1 MAFDAFRDART
12 IDSGA
17 ELHADV
23 CIAGAGAAGITLA
36 RELLRSG
43 VRVCLLEAGGLSVEP
58 EVNALSVIENVG
70 RPYRPNE
77 LRLRYFGGTTNHWG
91 GHCVP
96 LLPMVLNG
104 RDWIEHSAWPF
115 THEQLLPYYEAAHGV
130 LRIGPF
136 DYSAARAAAALN
148 VPLLPIDGAFQTVM
162 SRYNRLRFGLTFGEE
177 LNDASGLQ
185 CILHA
190 DLSAIDLASAESEDV
205 RSVRVGSAAGN
216 EFAVRAQYFVIAC
229 GGIENARILLNANH
243 QRPAGLG
250 NHADMAGRYF
260 MEHVWYESGYILP
273 RAPLSEYAHYVRE
286 VPYGDIAARF
296 HLALTPEAQRELQV
310 GAFRAELL
318 PRSAA
323 YRESYFLRHLGP
335 ADADVSTL
343 LSRPFE
349 FGHALRC
356 GENATADAFVLGNYV
371 EQRPNPESRVTLS
384 NTRDALG
391 RPNARLDWRLMRAD
405 HDGVV
410 WSHRALAREVGR
422 FNVGRMHIAIKDEY
436 EIELQT
442 AGGGAHHMGTTRMHE
457 NPNHGV
463 TDPYGRVHHTEN
475 LYMAGSS
482 LFPSCGY
489 ANPTLTIVAMSLRLA
504 DKLKR
509 RLRGEGR

>member
-12 IDSGA
+12 IESGA
-17 ELHADV
+17 VLNADV

-36 RELLRSG
+36 RALIASG

-58 EVNALSVIENVG
+58 DVNALSVIENAG

-96 LLPMVLNG
+96 LLPMVFSG
-104 RDWIEHSAWPF
+104 RDWIEHSAWPYAYG
-115 THEQLLPYYEAAHGV
+115 ELLPYYEAAHQV

-136 DYSAARAAAALN
+136 DYSAQRAAADLG
-148 VPLLPIDGAFQTVM
+148 VQLLPIDGAFQTVM
-162 SRYNRLRFGLTFGEE
+162 SRYNRMRFGLTYGEE
-177 LNDASGLQ
+177 LNDSPRLQ
-185 CILHA
+185 CVLHA
-190 DLSAIDLASAESEDV
+190 DLSGIDLASAESDTV
-205 RSVRVGSAAGN
+205 RSVRVRSSAGN
-216 EFAVRAQYFVIAC
+216 EFTVRARFFVIAC

-273 RAPLSEYAHYVRE
+273 RAPLSEYEPYVRE
-286 VPYGDIAARF
+286 VAYGDIATRF
-296 HLALTPEAQRELQV
+296 HLALTPEAERELEV

-318 PRSAA
+318 PRPAA
-323 YRESYFLRHLGP
+323 YREAYFLRYAGP
-335 ADADVSTL
+335 GAADVSTL

-349 FGHALRC
+349 LGHALRC
-356 GENATADAFVLGNYV
+356 GENATPDAFVLGNYV

-384 NTRDALG
+384 ETRDALG

-410 WSHRALAREVGR
+410 RAHRVLAREVGA

-436 EIELQT
+436 EIELHT
-442 AGGGAHHMGTTRMHE
+442 AGGGAHHMGTTRMHDD
-457 NPNHGV
+457 PSQGV
-463 TDPYGRVHHTEN
+463 TDAHGRVHHTEN

-482 LFPSCGY
+482 LFPSAGY
-489 ANPTLTIVAMSLRLA
+489 ANPTLTIVALSLKLA

-509 RLRGEGR
+509 RLRGEPR